1 MTRLPPRHCRH
12 SRYCFL
18 RHSCYCLPCSCCS
31 CCSCCVCSPISIC
44 SFKYAAI
51 YVVAVAVATVY
62 LAVDQLFIDN
72 YYLLQRF
79 LESVKRS
86 LCLSISI
93 WKQVR
98 ILRIATVC
106 KSLLFTIVKIYIIC
120 IALYRLHECRRGQK

>member
-51 YVVAVAVATVY
+51 YVVAVATVY